1 MTNVAARKQARR
13 FFGAMGATMRRTS
26 RWLDTRTVTRADV
39 TIRRA
44 HALRA
49 TQVDVRTLTAR

>member
-13 FFGAMGATMRRTS
+13 FFGAMGATMRRTE

-39 TIRRA
+39 TTRRA

-49 TQVDVRTLTAR
+49 IQVDVRTLTAR